1 MTGFRSGGTRRV
13 GLEAAGIGFK
23 MGVTYSHEG

>member
-1 MTGFRSGGTRRV
+1 MTGFQSGGTRRV
-13 GLEAAGIGFK
+13 GLEAERIGFK